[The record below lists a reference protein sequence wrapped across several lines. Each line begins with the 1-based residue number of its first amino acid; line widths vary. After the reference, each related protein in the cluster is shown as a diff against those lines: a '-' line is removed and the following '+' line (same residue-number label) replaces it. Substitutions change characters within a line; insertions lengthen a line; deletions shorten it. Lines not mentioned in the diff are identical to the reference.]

1 MWMCHMCGSVFT
13 LLIWN
18 VGKMR
23 MCQGLTCM
31 ESTQR
36 VPGTLETPNASLD
49 DDDDDDDDDNVDVT
63 KSERNKRRITK

>member
-1 MWMCHMCGSVFT
+1 
-13 LLIWN
+13 
-18 VGKMR
+18 
-23 MCQGLTCM
+23 M

-49 DDDDDDDDDNVDVT
+49 DDDDDDDDDDNVDVT